1 MTQSPAARLAGHLP
15 TLDGWRAVAILLV
28 IVSHQP
34 QFASPRVKA
43 LGPVGVS
50 LFFGLSGLL
59 ICNRLLA
66 ERQRHGR
73 NDLVGFYV
81 RRAARILPP
90 ALGYLAVLAAL
101 TAAGVLAVAG
111 PDLRACLLFYRNYA
125 GGGWYTDHFWSLAVE
140 EHFYLAF
147 PALLALAGPRRC
159 TAAAV
164 GLALAVT
171 AWRWADGHWGLITG
185 TPDWPKPY
193 YRTDCRLD
201 ELLLGC
207 AAALIAER
215 YADRLRGWLAQAAG
229 AAGLALLAA
238 RVAGAPVPGLAL
250 AALVPW
256 ALLGTVVRPR
266 GPLGRVL
273 EWAPLAWVGRM
284 SYSLYLWQQLFFVAY
299 PGNRAAGLGWLQDW
313 PWNALGLPACAA
325 ASHYLLERPL
335 TRLGRALAERR
346 RAAAASR
353 GEEAALALV
362 DQREPV
368 AQQVHGAPI
377 VVRRPADRRQ

>member
-1 MTQSPAARLAGHLP
+1 MTQPATARLAGHLP

-34 QFASPRVKA
+34 QVTSPRVKG

-66 ERQRHGR
+66 ERRRHGR
-73 NDLVGFYV
+73 IDLGGFYV

-90 ALGYLAVLAAL
+90 ALAYLAVLAAL
-101 TAAGVLAVAG
+101 TAAGVLVITG
-111 PDLRACLLFYRNYA
+111 HELRACLLFYRNYA

-147 PALLALAGPRRC
+147 PALLVLTGPRRC
-159 TAAAV
+159 AAAAV

-171 AWRWADGHWGLITG
+171 AWRWADGRWGLVTG
-185 TPDWPKPY
+185 TPGWPRPY
-193 YRTDCRLD
+193 FRTDCRLD

-207 AAALIAER
+207 AAALVAER
-215 YADRLRGWLAQAAG
+215 YADRLHGWPAQAAG
-229 AAGLALLAA
+229 AVGLALLAA

-266 GPLGRVL
+266 APLGRVL
-273 EWAPLAWVGRM
+273 DWAPLAWVGRM
-284 SYSLYLWQQLFFVAY
+284 SYSLYLWQQLFFTCY
-299 PGNRAAGLGWLQDW
+299 GRNRAAELGWLQDW
-313 PWNALGLPACAA
+313 PWNALALLACAA

-335 TRLGRALAERR
+335 TRLGRSLAERR
-346 RAAAASR
+346 RTAPRRRFEVFSGR
-353 GEEAALALV
+353 LV
-362 DQREPV
+362 GVLRV
-368 AQQVHGAPI
+368 AVI
-377 VVRRPADRRQ
+377 LSTRR

>member
-1 MTQSPAARLAGHLP
+1 MNQPVADRLAGHLP

-34 QFASPRVKA
+34 QFTSPRVKG

-66 ERQRHGR
+66 ERRRHGHI
-73 NDLVGFYV
+73 DLAGFYV

-90 ALGYLAVLAAL
+90 ALAYLAVLAAL
-101 TAAGVLAVAG
+101 AAAGVLVVTG
-111 PDLRACLLFYRNYA
+111 YELRACLLFYRNYA
-125 GGGWYTDHFWSLAVE
+125 GGGWYTGHFWSLAVE

-147 PALLALAGPRRC
+147 PALLVLTGPRRC
-159 TAAAV
+159 AAAAV

-171 AWRWADGHWGLITG
+171 AWRWADGHWGLVTG
-185 TPDWPKPY
+185 TLSWPKPY

-207 AAALIAER
+207 AAALLAER
-215 YADRLRGWLAQAAG
+215 YAGRLHGRLAQAAG

-284 SYSLYLWQQLFFVAY
+284 SYSLYLWQQLFFTCY
-299 PGNRAAGLGWLQDW
+299 SGNRAAGLGYMQDW
-313 PWNALGLPACAA
+313 PWNALALLACAA

-346 RAAAASR
+346 RAAASW
-353 GEEAALALV
+353 GEEPILALV
-362 DQREPV
+362 DQRHPL
-368 AQQVHGAPI
+368 AQQVHDAPV
-377 VVRRPADRRQ
+377 VVRRPTDRFQ